1 MPSSKKLLLATHNKN
16 KQKEMSFLLTNMGIN
31 VLGLEYFPEIGN
43 ITEDGLTLLEN
54 SLIKGRTVYSFTG
67 LPTLA
72 DDTGLEV
79 DALYGAPGVHSARY
93 SGEKASYEDNV
104 NKLLHE
110 LRNIPLE
117 LRTARFRTVISFI
130 NNANELYEEGIVE
143 GRIAFEKKGE
153 KGFGYDP
160 IIIPDNFET
169 TFSEMSQKDKNLIS
183 HRSRA
188 INKMKKTLIK
198 YFKNGESIE

>member
-1 MPSSKKLLLATHNKN
+1 MPSSKKLVLATHNKN
-16 KQKEMSFLLTNMGIN
+16 KQKEMRFLLTNMGIN

-43 ITEDGLTLLEN
+43 IKEDGLTLLEN

-79 DALYGAPGVHSARY
+79 DALNGAPGVHSARY

-130 NNANELYEEGIVE
+130 NNANEHYEEGIVE
-143 GRIAFEKKGE
+143 GRIAFKKKGE

-160 IIIPDNFET
+160 IFIPDNFET

>member
-1 MPSSKKLLLATHNKN
+1 MPSSKKLVLATHNKN
-16 KQKEMSFLLTNMGIN
+16 KQKEMRFLLTNMGIN

-43 ITEDGLTLLEN
+43 IKEDGLTLLEN

-79 DALYGAPGVHSARY
+79 DALNGAPGVHSARY

-130 NNANELYEEGIVE
+130 NNANELYEEGVVE
-143 GRIAFEKKGE
+143 GRIAFKKKGE

-160 IIIPDNFET
+160 IFIPDNFET

-188 INKMKKTLIK
+188 LNKMKKTLIK
-198 YFKNGESIE
+198 YFKNGEPIE